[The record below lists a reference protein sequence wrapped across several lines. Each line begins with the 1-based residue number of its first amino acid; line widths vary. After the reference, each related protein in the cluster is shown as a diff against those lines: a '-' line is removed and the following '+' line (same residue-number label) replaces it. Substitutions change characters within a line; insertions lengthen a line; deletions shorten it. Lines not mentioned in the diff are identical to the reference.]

1 MEVEYRIAPLEE
13 VTSSHVISAMTGKKK
28 RIFSAV
34 KMLTCLYFNIRSKT
48 VTGNDEAPLL
58 HFWAI

>member
-28 RIFSAV
+28 ES
-34 KMLTCLYFNIRSKT
+34 S
-48 VTGNDEAPLL
+48 PL
-58 HFWAI
+58 